1 MTIIGT
7 AVRNDLDA
15 QAYLDDV
22 LRRVLA
28 GETNWEQLGPHAWKT
43 DHPELVAVYRQEDR
57 RQAADR
63 TRTRTRIRRAQR
75 RLIK

>member
-7 AVRNDLDA
+7 AVRNDLDVH
-15 QAYLDDV
+15 AYLDDV

-28 GETNWEQLGPHAWKT
+28 GETNWAQLAPHAWKAE
-43 DHPELVAVYRQEDR
+43 HPESERAYRQEER

-63 TRTRTRIRRAQR
+63 KRTRRAQR
-75 RLIK
+75 RLTA